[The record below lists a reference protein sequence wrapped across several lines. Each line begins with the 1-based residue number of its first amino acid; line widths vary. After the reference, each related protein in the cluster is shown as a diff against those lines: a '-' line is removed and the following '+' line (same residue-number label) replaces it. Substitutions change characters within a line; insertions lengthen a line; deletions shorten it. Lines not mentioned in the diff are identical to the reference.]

1 MEKENILSEL
11 RKNIQED
18 KFIKIVF
25 SDRQNGEFNK
35 IIIKSLSLKNGKNIQ
50 IESFKDNKAF
60 HKNIE
65 LDHFQEIEDILKGYM
80 ENFKQILL
88 QIENLD
94 ISFIKKKESFTK
106 KINKNNLIKNYIE
119 HNKKKQ
125 YILNEGDKIDF
136 LIELGLMSTEGKI
149 LKSSY
154 NKFRQINKY
163 LEFIDDVIEEL
174 KSKKLIDN
182 HINVLDFGCG
192 KSYLTFALYYYLKH
206 YRKDLSFSIVGL
218 DLKKDV
224 IEFCNKLAQ
233 KLNYENLEFLNGNI
247 KDYDRAKEVDLVFSL
262 HACNNATDYSLEK
275 ALSLNAKAILAVP
288 CCHHEFFEK
297 IQKNK
302 NSEFYNTLKIMVDN
316 GVVLDKFAT
325 LATDSFRSSEFYNTL
340 KIMVDNGVVLDKFAT
355 LATDS
360 FRSLA
365 LELCGYKTK
374 MIEFIDMEHT
384 PKNILIKAIKSKPSN
399 LKEKLKEYNKL
410 KEFLGIQP
418 LLEELTKK
426 YFLIDTNTEIPYN

>member
-1 MEKENILSEL
+1 MEKENILFESI
-11 RKNIQED
+11 KNIQED
-18 KFIKIVF
+18 KLIKIVF
-25 SDRQNGEFNK
+25 SDRKSGDFNK
-35 IIIKSLSLKNGKNIQ
+35 VIIKPIILKSVKNIQ

-60 HKNIE
+60 HKNIDLNNLKE
-65 LDHFQEIEDILKGYM
+65 LEDNLKEYID
-80 ENFKQILL
+80 NFKQILL
-88 QIENLD
+88 QIEGSD
-94 ISFIKKKESFTK
+94 ISFIRKKENFSRK
-106 KINKNNLIKNYIE
+106 EKESNLIKTSNE

-136 LIELGLMSTEGKI
+136 LIELGLMSIEGKI

-154 NKFRQINKY
+154 NKFKQINKY

-174 KSKKLIDN
+174 KAKKLITN

-192 KSYLTFALYYYLKH
+192 KSYLTFALYYYLKN
-206 YRKDLSFSIVGL
+206 YREDLTFSIVGL

-224 IEFCNKLAQ
+224 IEFCNKLAK

-247 KDYDRAKEVDLVFSL
+247 KDYDKSKEVDLVFSL

-275 ALSLNAKAILAVP
+275 ALSLDAKAILAVP

-302 NSEFYNTLKIMVDN
+302 NSEFYNTLKIM
-316 GVVLDKFAT
+316 A
-325 LATDSFRSSEFYNTL
+325 
-340 KIMVDNGVVLDKFAT
+340 DNGVVLDKFAT

-360 FRSLA
+360 FRSLS

-384 PKNILIKAIKSKPSN
+384 PKNILIKAIKSKSSN
-399 LKEKLKEYNKL
+399 LKEKLVEYNKL
-410 KEFLGIQP
+410 KEFLGIKP
-418 LLEELTKK
+418 LLEDLIKK

>member
-1 MEKENILSEL
+1 MEKENVLFEL
-11 RKNIQED
+11 KKNIQED
-18 KFIKIVF
+18 KLIKIVF
-25 SDRQNGEFNK
+25 SDRKSGDFNK
-35 IIIKSLSLKNGKNIQ
+35 VIIKPIILKSAKNIQ

-60 HKNIE
+60 HKNIDLNNLQE
-65 LDHFQEIEDILKGYM
+65 LEDNLKEYID
-80 ENFKQILL
+80 NFKQILL
-88 QIENLD
+88 QIEGSD
-94 ISFIKKKESFTK
+94 ISFIRKKENFSRK
-106 KINKNNLIKNYIE
+106 EKDSNLIKTSNE

-136 LIELGLMSTEGKI
+136 LIELGLMSVEGKI
-149 LKSSY
+149 LKSSF
-154 NKFRQINKY
+154 NKFKQINKY

-174 KSKKLIDN
+174 KAKKLITN

-192 KSYLTFALYYYLKH
+192 KSYLTFALYYYLKN
-206 YRKDLSFSIVGL
+206 YRKDLTFSIVGL

-224 IEFCNKLAQ
+224 IEFCNKLAK

-247 KDYDRAKEVDLVFSL
+247 KDYNKSKEVDLVFSL

-275 ALSLNAKAILAVP
+275 ALSLDAKAILAVP

-302 NSEFYNTLKIMVDN
+302 NSEFYNTLKIM
-316 GVVLDKFAT
+316 A
-325 LATDSFRSSEFYNTL
+325 
-340 KIMVDNGVVLDKFAT
+340 DNGVVLDKFAT

-360 FRSLA
+360 FRSLS

-384 PKNILIKAIKSKPSN
+384 PKNILIKSKSSN
-399 LKEKLKEYNKL
+399 LKEKLVEYNKL
-410 KEFLGIQP
+410 KEFLGIKP
-418 LLEELTKK
+418 LLEDLIKK
-426 YFLIDTNTEIPYN
+426 YFSIDTNTEIPYN

>member
-1 MEKENILSEL
+1 MEKENILFESI
-11 RKNIQED
+11 KNIQED
-18 KFIKIVF
+18 KLIKIVF
-25 SDRQNGEFNK
+25 SDRKSGDFNK
-35 IIIKSLSLKNGKNIQ
+35 VIIKPIILKSVKNIQ

-60 HKNIE
+60 HKNIDLNNLKE
-65 LDHFQEIEDILKGYM
+65 LEDNLKEYID
-80 ENFKQILL
+80 NFKQILL
-88 QIENLD
+88 QIEGSD
-94 ISFIKKKESFTK
+94 ISFIRKKENFSRK
-106 KINKNNLIKNYIE
+106 EKESNLIKTSNE

-136 LIELGLMSTEGKI
+136 LIELGLMSIEGKI

-154 NKFRQINKY
+154 NKFKQINKY

-174 KSKKLIDN
+174 KAKKLITN

-192 KSYLTFALYYYLKH
+192 KSYLTFALYYYLKN
-206 YRKDLSFSIVGL
+206 YRKDLTFSIVGL

-224 IEFCNKLAQ
+224 IEFCNKLAK

-247 KDYDRAKEVDLVFSL
+247 KDYDKSKEVDLVFSL

-275 ALSLNAKAILAVP
+275 ALSLDAKAILAVP

-302 NSEFYNTLKIMVDN
+302 NSEFYNTLKIM
-316 GVVLDKFAT
+316 A
-325 LATDSFRSSEFYNTL
+325 
-340 KIMVDNGVVLDKFAT
+340 DNGVVLDKFAT

-360 FRSLA
+360 FRSLS

-384 PKNILIKAIKSKPSN
+384 PKNILIKAIKSKSSN
-399 LKEKLKEYNKL
+399 LKEKLTEYNKL
-410 KEFLGIQP
+410 KEFLGIKP
-418 LLEELTKK
+418 LLEDLIKK

>member
-1 MEKENILSEL
+1 MEKENILFESI
-11 RKNIQED
+11 KNIQED
-18 KFIKIVF
+18 KLIKIVF
-25 SDRQNGEFNK
+25 SDRKSGDFNK
-35 IIIKSLSLKNGKNIQ
+35 VIIKPIILKSVKNIQ

-60 HKNIE
+60 HKNIDLNNLKE
-65 LDHFQEIEDILKGYM
+65 LEDNLKEYID
-80 ENFKQILL
+80 NFKQILL
-88 QIENLD
+88 QIEGSD
-94 ISFIKKKESFTK
+94 ISFIRKKENFSRK
-106 KINKNNLIKNYIE
+106 EKESNLIKTSNE

-136 LIELGLMSTEGKI
+136 LIELGLMSIEGKI

-154 NKFRQINKY
+154 NKFKQINKY

-174 KSKKLIDN
+174 KVKKLITD

-192 KSYLTFALYYYLKH
+192 KSYLTFALYYYLKN
-206 YRKDLSFSIVGL
+206 YREDLTFSIVGL

-224 IEFCNKLAQ
+224 IEFCNKLAK
-233 KLNYENLEFLNGNI
+233 KLNYENLEFLHGNI
-247 KDYDRAKEVDLVFSL
+247 KDYDKSKEVDLVFSL

-275 ALSLNAKAILAVP
+275 ALSLDAKAILAVP

-302 NSEFYNTLKIMVDN
+302 NSEFYNTLKIM
-316 GVVLDKFAT
+316 A
-325 LATDSFRSSEFYNTL
+325 
-340 KIMVDNGVVLDKFAT
+340 DNGVVLDKFAT

-360 FRSLA
+360 FRSLS

-384 PKNILIKAIKSKPSN
+384 PKNILIRAIKSKSSN
-399 LKEKLKEYNKL
+399 LKEKLVEYNKL
-410 KEFLGIQP
+410 KEFLGIKP
-418 LLEELTKK
+418 LLEDLIKK

>member
-1 MEKENILSEL
+1 MEKENVLFEL
-11 RKNIQED
+11 KKNIQED
-18 KFIKIVF
+18 KLIKIVF
-25 SDRQNGEFNK
+25 SDRKSGDFNK
-35 IIIKSLSLKNGKNIQ
+35 VIIKPIILKSAKNIQ

-60 HKNIE
+60 HKNIDLNNLQE
-65 LDHFQEIEDILKGYM
+65 LEDNLKEYID
-80 ENFKQILL
+80 NFKQILL
-88 QIENLD
+88 QIEGSD
-94 ISFIKKKESFTK
+94 ISFIRKKENFSRK
-106 KINKNNLIKNYIE
+106 EKDSNLIKTSNE

-136 LIELGLMSTEGKI
+136 LIELGLMSVEGKI
-149 LKSSY
+149 LKSSF
-154 NKFRQINKY
+154 NKFKQINKY

-174 KSKKLIDN
+174 KAKKLITN

-192 KSYLTFALYYYLKH
+192 KSYLTFALYYYLKN
-206 YRKDLSFSIVGL
+206 YRKDLTFSIVGL

-224 IEFCNKLAQ
+224 IEFCNKLAK

-247 KDYDRAKEVDLVFSL
+247 KDYNKSKEVDLVFSL

-275 ALSLNAKAILAVP
+275 ALSLDAKAILAVP

-302 NSEFYNTLKIMVDN
+302 NSEFYDTLKIM
-316 GVVLDKFAT
+316 A
-325 LATDSFRSSEFYNTL
+325 
-340 KIMVDNGVVLDKFAT
+340 DNGVVLDKFAT

-360 FRSLA
+360 FRSLS

-384 PKNILIKAIKSKPSN
+384 PKNILIRAIKSKSSN
-399 LKEKLKEYNKL
+399 LKEKLVEYNKL
-410 KEFLGIQP
+410 KEFLGIKP
-418 LLEELTKK
+418 LLEDLIKK
-426 YFLIDTNTEIPYN
+426 YFSIDTNTEIPYN

>member
-1 MEKENILSEL
+1 MEKENMLSEL
-11 RKNIQED
+11 KKYIQEE

-25 SDRQNGEFNK
+25 SDKKDGNFSK
-35 IIIKSLSLKNGKNIQ
+35 IIIKPLSLKTGKNIQ

-65 LDHFQEIEDILKGYM
+65 LNNLQEIENTLKKYI

-94 ISFIKKKESFTK
+94 ISFMKKKERFIK
-106 KINKNNLIKNYIE
+106 KENKNNLIKNSNE

-136 LIELGLMSTEGKI
+136 LIELGLMSAEGKI

-154 NKFRQINKY
+154 NKFKQINKY

-182 HINVLDFGCG
+182 HINILDFGCG

-247 KDYDRAKEVDLVFSL
+247 KDYDKSKEVDLVFSL

-275 ALSLNAKAILAVP
+275 ALSLSAKAILAVP

-297 IQKNK
+297 IQKSK
-302 NSEFYNTLKIMVDN
+302 NSDFYNTLKIM
-316 GVVLDKFAT
+316 L
-325 LATDSFRSSEFYNTL
+325 
-340 KIMVDNGVVLDKFAT
+340 DNGVVLDKFAT

-360 FRSLA
+360 FRSLT

-374 MIEFIDMEHT
+374 MIEFIDTEHT
-384 PKNILIKAIKSKPSN
+384 PKNILIKAIKSKSSN
-399 LKEKLKEYNKL
+399 LKEKLIEYSKL

-418 LLEELTKK
+418 LLEELTRK

>member
-1 MEKENILSEL
+1 MEKENILFESI
-11 RKNIQED
+11 KNIQED
-18 KFIKIVF
+18 KLIKIVF
-25 SDRQNGEFNK
+25 SDRKSGDFNK
-35 IIIKSLSLKNGKNIQ
+35 VIIKPIILKSVKNIQ

-60 HKNIE
+60 HKNIDLNNLKE
-65 LDHFQEIEDILKGYM
+65 LEDNLKEYID
-80 ENFKQILL
+80 NFKQILL
-88 QIENLD
+88 QIEGSD
-94 ISFIKKKESFTK
+94 ISFIRKKENFSRK
-106 KINKNNLIKNYIE
+106 EKESNLIKTSNE

-136 LIELGLMSTEGKI
+136 LIELGLMSIEGKI

-154 NKFRQINKY
+154 NKFKQINKY

-174 KSKKLIDN
+174 KAKKLITD

-192 KSYLTFALYYYLKH
+192 KSYLTFALYYYLKN
-206 YRKDLSFSIVGL
+206 YRKDLTFSIIGL

-224 IEFCNKLAQ
+224 IEFCNKLAK

-247 KDYDRAKEVDLVFSL
+247 KDYDKSKEVDLVFSL

-275 ALSLNAKAILAVP
+275 ALSLDAKAILAVP

-297 IQKNK
+297 VQKNK
-302 NSEFYNTLKIMVDN
+302 NSEFYNTLKIM
-316 GVVLDKFAT
+316 A
-325 LATDSFRSSEFYNTL
+325 
-340 KIMVDNGVVLDKFAT
+340 DNGVVLDKFAT

-360 FRSLA
+360 FRSLS

-384 PKNILIKAIKSKPSN
+384 PKNILIKAIKSKSSN
-399 LKEKLKEYNKL
+399 LKEKLVEYNKL
-410 KEFLGIQP
+410 KEFLGIKP
-418 LLEELTKK
+418 LLEDLIKK
-426 YFLIDTNTEIPYN
+426 YFSIDTNTEIPYN

>member
-1 MEKENILSEL
+1 MEKENILFEL
-11 RKNIQED
+11 KKNIQED
-18 KFIKIVF
+18 KLIKIVF
-25 SDRQNGEFNK
+25 SDRQSGDFNK
-35 IIIKSLSLKNGKNIQ
+35 VIIKPIILKSTKNIQ

-60 HKNIE
+60 HKNIDLNNLQE
-65 LDHFQEIEDILKGYM
+65 LENILKEYID
-80 ENFKQILL
+80 NFKQILL
-88 QIENLD
+88 QIEGSD
-94 ISFIKKKESFTK
+94 ISFIRKKESFSRK
-106 KINKNNLIKNYIE
+106 EKESNLIKTSNE

-136 LIELGLMSTEGKI
+136 LIELGLMSVEGKI

-154 NKFRQINKY
+154 NKFKQINKY

-174 KSKKLIDN
+174 KAKKLITN

-192 KSYLTFALYYYLKH
+192 KSYLTFALYYYLKN
-206 YRKDLSFSIVGL
+206 YRKDLTFSIVGL

-224 IEFCNKLAQ
+224 IEFCNKLAK

-247 KDYDRAKEVDLVFSL
+247 KDYDKSKEVDLVFSL

-275 ALSLNAKAILAVP
+275 ALSLDAKAILAVP

-302 NSEFYNTLKIMVDN
+302 NSEFYNTLKIMADN
-316 GVVLDKFAT
+316 GV
-325 LATDSFRSSEFYNTL
+325 
-340 KIMVDNGVVLDKFAT
+340 ILDKFAT

-360 FRSLA
+360 FRSLS

-384 PKNILIKAIKSKPSN
+384 PKNILIKAIKSKSSN
-399 LKEKLKEYNKL
+399 LKEKLVEYNKL
-410 KEFLGIQP
+410 KEFLGIKP
-418 LLEELTKK
+418 LLEDLIKK
-426 YFLIDTNTEIPYN
+426 YFSIDTNTEIPYN

>member
-1 MEKENILSEL
+1 MEKENVLFEL
-11 RKNIQED
+11 KKNIQED
-18 KFIKIVF
+18 KLIKIVF
-25 SDRQNGEFNK
+25 SDRQSGDFNK
-35 IIIKSLSLKNGKNIQ
+35 VIIKPIILKSTKNIQ

-60 HKNIE
+60 HKNIDLNNLQE
-65 LDHFQEIEDILKGYM
+65 LEDNLKEYIDK
-80 ENFKQILL
+80 FKQILL
-88 QIENLD
+88 QIEGLD
-94 ISFIKKKESFTK
+94 ISFIRKKENFSRK
-106 KINKNNLIKNYIE
+106 EKESNLIKTSNE

-136 LIELGLMSTEGKI
+136 LIELGLMSVEGKI
-149 LKSSY
+149 LKSSF
-154 NKFRQINKY
+154 NKFKQINKY

-174 KSKKLIDN
+174 KAKKLITD

-192 KSYLTFALYYYLKH
+192 KSYLTFALYYYLKN
-206 YRKDLSFSIVGL
+206 YRKDLTFSIVGL

-224 IEFCNKLAQ
+224 IAFCNKLAK

-247 KDYDRAKEVDLVFSL
+247 KDYNKSKEVDLVFSL

-275 ALSLNAKAILAVP
+275 ALSLDAKAILAVP

-302 NSEFYNTLKIMVDN
+302 NSEFYNTLKIMADN

-325 LATDSFRSSEFYNTL
+325 LT
-340 KIMVDNGVVLDKFAT
+340 
-355 LATDS
+355 TDS
-360 FRSLA
+360 FRSLS

-384 PKNILIKAIKSKPSN
+384 PKNILIKAIKSKSSN
-399 LKEKLKEYNKL
+399 LKEKLVEYNKL
-410 KEFLGIQP
+410 KEFLGIKP
-418 LLEELTKK
+418 LLEDLIKK

>member
-1 MEKENILSEL
+1 MEKENVLFEL
-11 RKNIQED
+11 KKNIQED
-18 KFIKIVF
+18 KLIKIVF
-25 SDRQNGEFNK
+25 SDKQNGDFSK
-35 IIIKSLSLKNGKNIQ
+35 IIIKPLSLKTSKNIQ

-65 LDHFQEIEDILKGYM
+65 LNNFQEIENILKEYI

-88 QIENLD
+88 QIESLD
-94 ISFIKKKESFTK
+94 ISFTKKKENFIK
-106 KINKNNLIKNYIE
+106 KENKNNLIKNSNE
-119 HNKKKQ
+119 HNKKKK

-136 LIELGLMSTEGKI
+136 LIELGLMSVEGKI

-154 NKFRQINKY
+154 NKFKQINKY
-163 LEFIDDVIEEL
+163 LEFINDVIVEL
-174 KSKKLIDN
+174 KTKKLIDN
-182 HINVLDFGCG
+182 HINILDFGCG

-233 KLNYENLEFLNGNI
+233 KLDYKNLEFLNGNI
-247 KDYDRAKEVDLVFSL
+247 KDYDRTKKVDLVFSL
-262 HACNNATDYSLEK
+262 HACNNATVYSLEK
-275 ALSLNAKAILAVP
+275 ALSLNAKSILAVP

-297 IQKNK
+297 IQKSK
-302 NSEFYNTLKIMVDN
+302 NSDFHNTLKIM
-316 GVVLDKFAT
+316 L
-325 LATDSFRSSEFYNTL
+325 
-340 KIMVDNGVVLDKFAT
+340 DNGVVLDKFAT

-360 FRSLA
+360 FRSLT

-374 MIEFIDMEHT
+374 MIEFIDTEHT
-384 PKNILIKAIKSKPSN
+384 PKNILIRAIKSKSSN
-399 LKEKLKEYNKL
+399 LKEKLKEYNRL

-418 LLEELTKK
+418 LLEDLTKK

>member
-1 MEKENILSEL
+1 MEKENILFESI
-11 RKNIQED
+11 KNIQED
-18 KFIKIVF
+18 KLIKIVF
-25 SDRQNGEFNK
+25 SDRKSGDFNK
-35 IIIKSLSLKNGKNIQ
+35 VIIKPIILKSVKNIQ

-60 HKNIE
+60 HKNIDLNNLKE
-65 LDHFQEIEDILKGYM
+65 LEDNLKEYID
-80 ENFKQILL
+80 NFKQILL
-88 QIENLD
+88 QIEGSD
-94 ISFIKKKESFTK
+94 ISFIRKKENFSRK
-106 KINKNNLIKNYIE
+106 EKESNLIKTSNE

-136 LIELGLMSTEGKI
+136 LIELGLMSIEGKI

-154 NKFRQINKY
+154 NKFKQINKY

-174 KSKKLIDN
+174 KAKKLITN

-192 KSYLTFALYYYLKH
+192 KSYLTFALYYYLKN
-206 YRKDLSFSIVGL
+206 YRKDLTFSIVGL

-224 IEFCNKLAQ
+224 IAFCNKLAK

-247 KDYDRAKEVDLVFSL
+247 KDYHKSKQADLVFSL

-275 ALSLNAKAILAVP
+275 ALSLDAKAILAVP

-302 NSEFYNTLKIMVDN
+302 NSEFYNTLKIMADN
-316 GVVLDKFAT
+316 GV
-325 LATDSFRSSEFYNTL
+325 
-340 KIMVDNGVVLDKFAT
+340 ILDKFAT

-360 FRSLA
+360 FRSLS

-384 PKNILIKAIKSKPSN
+384 PKNILIRAIKSKSSN
-399 LKEKLKEYNKL
+399 LKEKLVEYNKL
-410 KEFLGIQP
+410 KEFLGIKP
-418 LLEELTKK
+418 LLEDLIKK

>member
-1 MEKENILSEL
+1 MEKENILFEL
-11 RKNIQED
+11 IKNIQED
-18 KFIKIVF
+18 KLIKIVF
-25 SDRQNGEFNK
+25 SDRQSGDFNK
-35 IIIKSLSLKNGKNIQ
+35 VIIKPIILKSTRNIQ

-60 HKNIE
+60 HKNIDLNNLQE
-65 LDHFQEIEDILKGYM
+65 LEDGLKEYID
-80 ENFKQILL
+80 NFKQILL
-88 QIENLD
+88 QIEGSD
-94 ISFIKKKESFTK
+94 ISFIRKKENFSRK
-106 KINKNNLIKNYIE
+106 EKESNLIKTSNE

-136 LIELGLMSTEGKI
+136 LIELGLMSIEGKI

-154 NKFRQINKY
+154 NKFKQINKY

-174 KSKKLIDN
+174 KAKKLITD

-192 KSYLTFALYYYLKH
+192 KSYLTFALYYYLKN
-206 YRKDLSFSIVGL
+206 YRKDLTFSIVGL

-224 IEFCNKLAQ
+224 IAFCNKLAK

-247 KDYDRAKEVDLVFSL
+247 KDYDKSKEVDLVFSL

-275 ALSLNAKAILAVP
+275 ALSLDAKAILAVP

-302 NSEFYNTLKIMVDN
+302 NSEFYNTLKIM
-316 GVVLDKFAT
+316 A
-325 LATDSFRSSEFYNTL
+325 
-340 KIMVDNGVVLDKFAT
+340 DNGVVLDKFAT

-360 FRSLA
+360 FRSLS

-384 PKNILIKAIKSKPSN
+384 PKNILIKAIKSKSSN
-399 LKEKLKEYNKL
+399 LKEKLVEYNKL
-410 KEFLGIQP
+410 KEFLGIKP
-418 LLEELTKK
+418 LLEDLIKK

>member
-1 MEKENILSEL
+1 MEKENILFEL
-11 RKNIQED
+11 KKNIQED
-18 KFIKIVF
+18 KLIKIVF
-25 SDRQNGEFNK
+25 SDRKSEDFNK
-35 IIIKSLSLKNGKNIQ
+35 IIIKPIILKSTKNIQ

-60 HKNIE
+60 HKNIDLNNLQE
-65 LDHFQEIEDILKGYM
+65 LENILKEYI

-88 QIENLD
+88 QIEGSD
-94 ISFIKKKESFTK
+94 ISFIRKKESFSRK
-106 KINKNNLIKNYIE
+106 EKESNLIKSSNE

-136 LIELGLMSTEGKI
+136 LIELGLMSIEGKI

-154 NKFRQINKY
+154 NKFKQINKY

-174 KSKKLIDN
+174 KAKKLITN

-192 KSYLTFALYYYLKH
+192 KSYLTFALYYYLKN
-206 YRKDLSFSIVGL
+206 YRKDLTFSIVGL

-224 IEFCNKLAQ
+224 IEFCNKLAK

-247 KDYDRAKEVDLVFSL
+247 KDYDKSKEVDLVFSL

-275 ALSLNAKAILAVP
+275 ALSLDAKAILAVP

-302 NSEFYNTLKIMVDN
+302 NSEFYNTLKIMADN

-325 LATDSFRSSEFYNTL
+325 LATDSS
-340 KIMVDNGVVLDKFAT
+340 
-355 LATDS
+355 
-360 FRSLA
+360 RSLS

-384 PKNILIKAIKSKPSN
+384 PKNILIKAIKSKSSN
-399 LKEKLKEYNKL
+399 LKEKLTEYNKL
-410 KEFLGIQP
+410 KEFLGIKP
-418 LLEELTKK
+418 LLEDLIKK
-426 YFLIDTNTEIPYN
+426 YFSIDTNTEIPYN

>member
-1 MEKENILSEL
+1 MEKENILFEL
-11 RKNIQED
+11 KKNIQED
-18 KFIKIVF
+18 KLIKIVF
-25 SDRQNGEFNK
+25 SDRQSGDFNK
-35 IIIKSLSLKNGKNIQ
+35 VIIKPIILKSTKNIQ

-60 HKNIE
+60 HKNIDLNNLQE
-65 LDHFQEIEDILKGYM
+65 LEDNLKEYID
-80 ENFKQILL
+80 NFKQILL
-88 QIENLD
+88 QIEGLD
-94 ISFIKKKESFTK
+94 ISFIRKKENFSRK
-106 KINKNNLIKNYIE
+106 EKESNLIKTSNE

-136 LIELGLMSTEGKI
+136 LIELGLMSVEGKI
-149 LKSSY
+149 LKSSF
-154 NKFRQINKY
+154 NKFKQINKY

-174 KSKKLIDN
+174 KAKKLITN

-192 KSYLTFALYYYLKH
+192 KSYLTFALYYYLKN
-206 YRKDLSFSIVGL
+206 YRKDLTFSIVGL

-224 IEFCNKLAQ
+224 IEFCNKLAK

-247 KDYDRAKEVDLVFSL
+247 KDYDKSKEVDLVFSL

-275 ALSLNAKAILAVP
+275 ALSLDAKAILAVP

-302 NSEFYNTLKIMVDN
+302 NSEFYNTLKIM
-316 GVVLDKFAT
+316 A
-325 LATDSFRSSEFYNTL
+325 
-340 KIMVDNGVVLDKFAT
+340 DNGVVLDKFAT

-360 FRSLA
+360 FRSLS

-384 PKNILIKAIKSKPSN
+384 PKNILIKAIKSKSSN
-399 LKEKLKEYNKL
+399 LKEKLVEYNKL
-410 KEFLGIQP
+410 KEFLGIKP
-418 LLEELTKK
+418 LLEDRRFNQKI
-426 YFLIDTNTEIPYN
+426 FFN

>member
-1 MEKENILSEL
+1 MEKDNIFSEL
-11 RKNIQED
+11 KKYIQEE

-25 SDRQNGEFNK
+25 SDKKNGNFSK
-35 IIIKSLSLKNGKNIQ
+35 IIIKPLSLKTGKNIQ

-65 LDHFQEIEDILKGYM
+65 LNNLQEIENTLKEYI

-94 ISFIKKKESFTK
+94 ISFMKKKERFIK
-106 KINKNNLIKNYIE
+106 KENKNNLIKNSNE

-136 LIELGLMSTEGKI
+136 LIELGLMSAEGKI

-154 NKFRQINKY
+154 SKFKQINKY

-182 HINVLDFGCG
+182 HINILDFGCG

-247 KDYDRAKEVDLVFSL
+247 KDYDRTLEVDLVFSL

-275 ALSLNAKAILAVP
+275 ALSLNSKAILAVP

-302 NSEFYNTLKIMVDN
+302 NSKFYDNLKIMADN
-316 GVVLDKFAT
+316 GIALDKFA
-325 LATDSFRSSEFYNTL
+325 S
-340 KIMVDNGVVLDKFAT
+340 

-384 PKNILIKAIKSKPSN
+384 PKNILIKAIKSKSSN
-399 LKEKLKEYNKL
+399 LKEKLIEYSKL

-418 LLEELTKK
+418 LLEELTRK
-426 YFLIDTNTEIPYN
+426 YFLIDTNIEIPYN

>member
-1 MEKENILSEL
+1 MEKENILFEL
-11 RKNIQED
+11 IKNIQDD
-18 KFIKIVF
+18 KLIKIVF
-25 SDRQNGEFNK
+25 SDRKSGDFNK
-35 IIIKSLSLKNGKNIQ
+35 VIIKPIILKSAKNIQ

-60 HKNIE
+60 HKNIDLNNLQE
-65 LDHFQEIEDILKGYM
+65 LEDNLKEYID
-80 ENFKQILL
+80 NFKQILL
-88 QIENLD
+88 QIEGLD
-94 ISFIKKKESFTK
+94 ISFIRKKENFSRK
-106 KINKNNLIKNYIE
+106 EKESNLIKTSNE

-136 LIELGLMSTEGKI
+136 LIELGLISIEGKI

-154 NKFRQINKY
+154 NKFKQINKY

-174 KSKKLIDN
+174 KAKKLITN

-192 KSYLTFALYYYLKH
+192 KSYLTFALYYYLKN
-206 YRKDLSFSIVGL
+206 YRKDLTFSIIGL

-224 IEFCNKLAQ
+224 IEFCNKLAK

-247 KDYDRAKEVDLVFSL
+247 KDYDKSKEVDLVFSL

-275 ALSLNAKAILAVP
+275 ALSLDAKAILAVP

-302 NSEFYNTLKIMVDN
+302 NSEFYDTLKIM
-316 GVVLDKFAT
+316 A
-325 LATDSFRSSEFYNTL
+325 
-340 KIMVDNGVVLDKFAT
+340 DNGVVLDKFAT

-360 FRSLA
+360 FRSLS

-384 PKNILIKAIKSKPSN
+384 PKNILIKAIKSKSSN
-399 LKEKLKEYNKL
+399 LKEKLVEYNKL
-410 KEFLGIQP
+410 KEFLGIKP
-418 LLEELTKK
+418 LLEDLIKK

>member
-1 MEKENILSEL
+1 MEKENILFEL
-11 RKNIQED
+11 IKNIQDD
-18 KFIKIVF
+18 KLIKIVF
-25 SDRQNGEFNK
+25 SDRQSGDFNK
-35 IIIKSLSLKNGKNIQ
+35 VIIKPIILKSTKNIQ

-60 HKNIE
+60 HKNIDLNNLQE
-65 LDHFQEIEDILKGYM
+65 LENNLKEYID
-80 ENFKQILL
+80 NFKQILL
-88 QIENLD
+88 QIEGSD
-94 ISFIKKKESFTK
+94 ISFIRKKENFSRK
-106 KINKNNLIKNYIE
+106 EKESNLIKTSNE

-136 LIELGLMSTEGKI
+136 LIELGLMSVEGKI
-149 LKSSY
+149 LKSSF
-154 NKFRQINKY
+154 NKFKQINKY

-174 KSKKLIDN
+174 KAKKLITN

-192 KSYLTFALYYYLKH
+192 KSYLTFALYYYLKN
-206 YRKDLSFSIVGL
+206 YRKDLTFSIVGL

-224 IEFCNKLAQ
+224 IEFCNKLAK

-247 KDYDRAKEVDLVFSL
+247 KDYDKSKEVDLVFSL

-275 ALSLNAKAILAVP
+275 ALSLDAKAILAVP

-302 NSEFYNTLKIMVDN
+302 NSEFYNTLKIM
-316 GVVLDKFAT
+316 A
-325 LATDSFRSSEFYNTL
+325 
-340 KIMVDNGVVLDKFAT
+340 DNGVVLDKFAT

-360 FRSLA
+360 FRSLS

-384 PKNILIKAIKSKPSN
+384 PKNILIKAIKSKSSN
-399 LKEKLKEYNKL
+399 LKEKLTEYNKL
-410 KEFLGIQP
+410 KEFLGIKP
-418 LLEELTKK
+418 LLEDLIKK
-426 YFLIDTNTEIPYN
+426 YFSIDTNTEIPYN

>member
-1 MEKENILSEL
+1 MEKENILFEL
-11 RKNIQED
+11 IKNIQDD
-18 KFIKIVF
+18 KLIKIVF
-25 SDRQNGEFNK
+25 SDRKSGDFNK
-35 IIIKSLSLKNGKNIQ
+35 VIIKPIILKSAKNIQ

-60 HKNIE
+60 HKNIDLNNLQE
-65 LDHFQEIEDILKGYM
+65 LEDNLKEYID
-80 ENFKQILL
+80 NFKQILL
-88 QIENLD
+88 QIEGSD
-94 ISFIKKKESFTK
+94 ISFIRKKENFSRK
-106 KINKNNLIKNYIE
+106 EKESNLIKTSNE

-136 LIELGLMSTEGKI
+136 LIELGLMSIEGKI

-154 NKFRQINKY
+154 NKFKQINKY

-174 KSKKLIDN
+174 KAKKLITN

-192 KSYLTFALYYYLKH
+192 KSYLTFALYYYLKN
-206 YRKDLSFSIVGL
+206 YRKDLTFSIVGL

-224 IEFCNKLAQ
+224 IEFCNKLAK

-247 KDYDRAKEVDLVFSL
+247 KDYDKSKEVDLVFSL

-275 ALSLNAKAILAVP
+275 ALSLDAKAILAVP

-302 NSEFYNTLKIMVDN
+302 NSEFYNTLKIM
-316 GVVLDKFAT
+316 A
-325 LATDSFRSSEFYNTL
+325 
-340 KIMVDNGVVLDKFAT
+340 DNGVVLDKFAT

-360 FRSLA
+360 FRSLS

-384 PKNILIKAIKSKPSN
+384 PKNILIKAIKSKSSN
-399 LKEKLKEYNKL
+399 LKEKLTEYNKL
-410 KEFLGIQP
+410 KEFLGIKP
-418 LLEELTKK
+418 LLEDLIKK
-426 YFLIDTNTEIPYN
+426 YFSIDTNTEIPYN

>member
-65 LDHFQEIEDILKGYM
+65 LDNFQEIEDILKGYM

-106 KINKNNLIKNYIE
+106 KENKNNLIKNYIE

-174 KSKKLIDN
+174 KSKKLINN

-192 KSYLTFALYYYLKH
+192 KSYLTFALYYYLKN

-233 KLNYENLEFLNGNI
+233 KLDYKGLEFLNGNI

-275 ALSLNAKAILAVP
+275 ALSLNSKAILTVP

-302 NSEFYNTLKIMVDN
+302 NSKFYDNLKIMADN
-316 GVVLDKFAT
+316 GIVLDKFA
-325 LATDSFRSSEFYNTL
+325 S
-340 KIMVDNGVVLDKFAT
+340 

-360 FRSLA
+360 FRSLT

-384 PKNILIKAIKSKPSN
+384 PKNILIKAIKSKSST
-399 LKEKLKEYNKL
+399 LKEKLIEYNKL

-418 LLEELTKK
+418 LLEELTRK
-426 YFLIDTNTEIPYN
+426 YFLIDTNIEIPYN

>member
-1 MEKENILSEL
+1 MEKENILFEL
-11 RKNIQED
+11 KKNIQED
-18 KFIKIVF
+18 KLIKIVF
-25 SDRQNGEFNK
+25 SDRKSGDFNK
-35 IIIKSLSLKNGKNIQ
+35 VIIKPIILKSTKNIQ

-60 HKNIE
+60 HKNIDLNNLQE
-65 LDHFQEIEDILKGYM
+65 LENILKEYI

-88 QIENLD
+88 QIEGSD
-94 ISFIKKKESFTK
+94 ISFIRKKENFSRK
-106 KINKNNLIKNYIE
+106 EKDSNLIKTSNE

-136 LIELGLMSTEGKI
+136 LIELGLMSVEGKI
-149 LKSSY
+149 LKSSF
-154 NKFRQINKY
+154 NKFKQINKY

-174 KSKKLIDN
+174 KAKKLITN

-192 KSYLTFALYYYLKH
+192 KSYLTFALYYYLKN
-206 YRKDLSFSIVGL
+206 YRKDLTFSIVGL

-224 IEFCNKLAQ
+224 IEFCNKLAK

-247 KDYDRAKEVDLVFSL
+247 KDYDKSKEVDLVFSL

-275 ALSLNAKAILAVP
+275 ALSLDAKAILAVP

-302 NSEFYNTLKIMVDN
+302 NSEFYNTLKIM
-316 GVVLDKFAT
+316 A
-325 LATDSFRSSEFYNTL
+325 
-340 KIMVDNGVVLDKFAT
+340 DNGVVLDKFAT

-360 FRSLA
+360 FRSLS

-384 PKNILIKAIKSKPSN
+384 PKNILIRAIKSKSSN
-399 LKEKLKEYNKL
+399 LKEKLVEYNKL
-410 KEFLGIQP
+410 KEFLGIKP
-418 LLEELTKK
+418 LLENLIKK

>member
-1 MEKENILSEL
+1 MEKENMLSEL
-11 RKNIQED
+11 KKYIQEE

-25 SDRQNGEFNK
+25 SDKKDGNFSK
-35 IIIKSLSLKNGKNIQ
+35 IIIKPLSLKTGKNIQ

-65 LDHFQEIEDILKGYM
+65 LNNLQEIENTLKEYI

-94 ISFIKKKESFTK
+94 ISFMKKKERFIK
-106 KINKNNLIKNYIE
+106 KENKNNLIKNSNE

-136 LIELGLMSTEGKI
+136 LIELGLMSVEGKI
-149 LKSSY
+149 LKSSF
-154 NKFRQINKY
+154 NKFKQINKY

-174 KSKKLIDN
+174 KAKKLITN

-192 KSYLTFALYYYLKH
+192 KSYLTFALYYYLKN
-206 YRKDLSFSIVGL
+206 YRKDLTFSIVGL

-224 IEFCNKLAQ
+224 IEFCNKLAK

-247 KDYDRAKEVDLVFSL
+247 KDYDKSKEVDLVFSL
-262 HACNNATDYSLEK
+262 HACNNDATDYSLEK
-275 ALSLNAKAILAVP
+275 ALSLDAKAILAVP

-302 NSEFYNTLKIMVDN
+302 NSEFYNTLKIM
-316 GVVLDKFAT
+316 A
-325 LATDSFRSSEFYNTL
+325 
-340 KIMVDNGVVLDKFAT
+340 DNGVVLDKFAT

-360 FRSLA
+360 FRSLS

-384 PKNILIKAIKSKPSN
+384 PKNILIKAIKSKSSN
-399 LKEKLKEYNKL
+399 LKEKLVEYNKL
-410 KEFLGIQP
+410 KEFLGIKP
-418 LLEELTKK
+418 LLEDLIKK

>member
-1 MEKENILSEL
+1 MEKENILFEL
-11 RKNIQED
+11 IKNIQDD
-18 KFIKIVF
+18 KLIKIVF
-25 SDRQNGEFNK
+25 SDRKSGDFNK
-35 IIIKSLSLKNGKNIQ
+35 VIIKPIILKSAKNIQ

-60 HKNIE
+60 HKNIDLNNLQE
-65 LDHFQEIEDILKGYM
+65 LEDNLKEYID
-80 ENFKQILL
+80 NFKQILL
-88 QIENLD
+88 QIEGSD
-94 ISFIKKKESFTK
+94 ISFIRKKENFSRK
-106 KINKNNLIKNYIE
+106 EKESNLIKTSNE

-136 LIELGLMSTEGKI
+136 LIELGLMSVEGKI
-149 LKSSY
+149 LKSSF
-154 NKFRQINKY
+154 NKFKQINKY

-174 KSKKLIDN
+174 KAKKLITN

-192 KSYLTFALYYYLKH
+192 KSYLTFALYYYLKN
-206 YRKDLSFSIVGL
+206 YRKDLTFSIVGL

-224 IEFCNKLAQ
+224 IEFCNKLAK

-247 KDYDRAKEVDLVFSL
+247 KDYDKSKEVDLVFSL

-275 ALSLNAKAILAVP
+275 ALSLDAKAILAVP

-302 NSEFYNTLKIMVDN
+302 NSEFYNTLKIM
-316 GVVLDKFAT
+316 A
-325 LATDSFRSSEFYNTL
+325 
-340 KIMVDNGVVLDKFAT
+340 DNGVVLDKFAT

-360 FRSLA
+360 FRSLS

-384 PKNILIKAIKSKPSN
+384 PKNILIKAIKSKSSN
-399 LKEKLKEYNKL
+399 LKEKLVEYNKL
-410 KEFLGIQP
+410 KEFLGIKP
-418 LLEELTKK
+418 LLEDLIKK
-426 YFLIDTNTEIPYN
+426 YFSIDTNTEIPYN

>member
-1 MEKENILSEL
+1 MQKDNILFEL
-11 RKNIQED
+11 IEDIQKD

-25 SDRQNGEFNK
+25 SDRQNGNFSK
-35 IIIKSLSLKNGKNIQ
+35 IIIKPLSLKTGKNIQ

-65 LDHFQEIEDILKGYM
+65 LNNLQEIENTLKEYI

-94 ISFIKKKESFTK
+94 ISFMKKKERFIK
-106 KINKNNLIKNYIE
+106 KENKNNLIKNSNE

-136 LIELGLMSTEGKI
+136 LIELGLMSAEGKI

-154 NKFRQINKY
+154 NKFKQINKY

-182 HINVLDFGCG
+182 HINILDFGCG

-247 KDYDRAKEVDLVFSL
+247 KDYDKSKEVDLVFSL

-275 ALSLNAKAILAVP
+275 ALSLSAKAILAVP

-297 IQKNK
+297 IQKSK
-302 NSEFYNTLKIMVDN
+302 NSDFYNTLKIM
-316 GVVLDKFAT
+316 L
-325 LATDSFRSSEFYNTL
+325 
-340 KIMVDNGVVLDKFAT
+340 DNGVVLDKFAT

-360 FRSLA
+360 FRSLT

-384 PKNILIKAIKSKPSN
+384 PKNILIRAIKSKSSN
-399 LKEKLKEYNKL
+399 LREKLKEYNRL

-418 LLEELTKK
+418 LLEDLTKK

>member
-1 MEKENILSEL
+1 MEKENILFEL
-11 RKNIQED
+11 IKNIQDD
-18 KFIKIVF
+18 KLIKIVF
-25 SDRQNGEFNK
+25 SGRKSGDFNK
-35 IIIKSLSLKNGKNIQ
+35 VIIKPIILKSAKNIQ

-60 HKNIE
+60 HKNIDLNNLQE
-65 LDHFQEIEDILKGYM
+65 LEDNLKEYID
-80 ENFKQILL
+80 NFKQILL
-88 QIENLD
+88 QIEGSD
-94 ISFIKKKESFTK
+94 ISFIRKKENFYRKEKES
-106 KINKNNLIKNYIE
+106 NLIKTSNE

-136 LIELGLMSTEGKI
+136 LIELGLMSVEEKI
-149 LKSSY
+149 LKSSF
-154 NKFRQINKY
+154 NKFKQINKY

-174 KSKKLIDN
+174 KAKKLITN

-192 KSYLTFALYYYLKH
+192 KSYLTFALYYYLKN
-206 YRKDLSFSIVGL
+206 YREDLTFSIVGL

-224 IEFCNKLAQ
+224 IEFCNKLAK

-247 KDYDRAKEVDLVFSL
+247 KDYDKSKEVDLVFSL

-275 ALSLNAKAILAVP
+275 ALSLDAKAILAVP

-302 NSEFYNTLKIMVDN
+302 NSEFYNTLKIM
-316 GVVLDKFAT
+316 A
-325 LATDSFRSSEFYNTL
+325 
-340 KIMVDNGVVLDKFAT
+340 DNGVVLDKFAT

-360 FRSLA
+360 FRSLS

-384 PKNILIKAIKSKPSN
+384 PKNILIKAIKSKSSN
-399 LKEKLKEYNKL
+399 LKEKLTEYNKL
-410 KEFLGIQP
+410 KEFLGIKP
-418 LLEELTKK
+418 LLEDLIKK
-426 YFLIDTNTEIPYN
+426 YFSIDTNTEIPYN

>member
-1 MEKENILSEL
+1 MEKENVLFEL
-11 RKNIQED
+11 KKNIQED
-18 KFIKIVF
+18 KLIKIVF
-25 SDRQNGEFNK
+25 SDRKSGDFNK
-35 IIIKSLSLKNGKNIQ
+35 VIIKPIILKSTKNIQ

-60 HKNIE
+60 HKNIDLNNLQE
-65 LDHFQEIEDILKGYM
+65 LENILKEYI

-88 QIENLD
+88 QIEGAD
-94 ISFIKKKESFTK
+94 ISFIRKKESFSRK
-106 KINKNNLIKNYIE
+106 EKESSLVKSSNE

-136 LIELGLMSTEGKI
+136 LIELGLMSVEGKI

-174 KSKKLIDN
+174 KAKKLITN

-192 KSYLTFALYYYLKH
+192 KSYLTFALYYYLKN
-206 YRKDLSFSIVGL
+206 YRKDLTFSIVGL

-224 IEFCNKLAQ
+224 IEFCNKLAK

-247 KDYDRAKEVDLVFSL
+247 KDYDKSKEVDLVFSL

-275 ALSLNAKAILAVP
+275 ALSLDAKAILAVP

-302 NSEFYNTLKIMVDN
+302 NSEFHNTLKIM
-316 GVVLDKFAT
+316 A
-325 LATDSFRSSEFYNTL
+325 
-340 KIMVDNGVVLDKFAT
+340 DNGVVLDKFAT

-360 FRSLA
+360 FRSLS

-384 PKNILIKAIKSKPSN
+384 PKNILIKAIKSKSSN
-399 LKEKLKEYNKL
+399 LKEKLVEYNKL
-410 KEFLGIQP
+410 KEFLGINP
-418 LLEELTKK
+418 LLEDLIKK
-426 YFLIDTNTEIPYN
+426 YFFIDTNIEIPYN

>member
-1 MEKENILSEL
+1 MEKENILFEL
-11 RKNIQED
+11 IKNIQED
-18 KFIKIVF
+18 KLIKIVF
-25 SDRQNGEFNK
+25 SDRKSGDFNK
-35 IIIKSLSLKNGKNIQ
+35 VIIKPIILKSAKNIQ

-60 HKNIE
+60 HKNIDLNNLQE
-65 LDHFQEIEDILKGYM
+65 LEDNLKEYID
-80 ENFKQILL
+80 NFKQILL
-88 QIENLD
+88 QIEGSD
-94 ISFIKKKESFTK
+94 ISFIRKKENFSRK
-106 KINKNNLIKNYIE
+106 EKDSNLIKTSNE

-136 LIELGLMSTEGKI
+136 LIELGLMSVEGKI
-149 LKSSY
+149 LKSSF
-154 NKFRQINKY
+154 NKFKQINKY

-174 KSKKLIDN
+174 KAKKLITN

-192 KSYLTFALYYYLKH
+192 KSYLTFALYYYLKN
-206 YRKDLSFSIVGL
+206 YRKDLTFSIVGL

-224 IEFCNKLAQ
+224 IEFCNKLAK

-247 KDYDRAKEVDLVFSL
+247 KDYDKSKEVDLVFSL

-275 ALSLNAKAILAVP
+275 ALSLDAKAILAVP

-302 NSEFYNTLKIMVDN
+302 NSEFYNTLKIM
-316 GVVLDKFAT
+316 A
-325 LATDSFRSSEFYNTL
+325 
-340 KIMVDNGVVLDKFAT
+340 DNGVVLDKFAT

-360 FRSLA
+360 FRSLS

-384 PKNILIKAIKSKPSN
+384 PKNILIKAIKSKSSN
-399 LKEKLKEYNKL
+399 LKEKLVEYNKL
-410 KEFLGIQP
+410 KEFLGIKP
-418 LLEELTKK
+418 LLEDLIKK
-426 YFLIDTNTEIPYN
+426 YFSIDTNTEIPYN

>member
-1 MEKENILSEL
+1 MEKENVLFEL
-11 RKNIQED
+11 KKNIQED
-18 KFIKIVF
+18 KLIKIVF
-25 SDRQNGEFNK
+25 SDRQSGDFNK
-35 IIIKSLSLKNGKNIQ
+35 VIIKPIILKSTKNIQ

-60 HKNIE
+60 HKNIDLNNLQE
-65 LDHFQEIEDILKGYM
+65 LENNLKEYID
-80 ENFKQILL
+80 NFKQILL
-88 QIENLD
+88 QIEGSD
-94 ISFIKKKESFTK
+94 ISFIRKKENFSRK
-106 KINKNNLIKNYIE
+106 EKESNLIKTSNE

-136 LIELGLMSTEGKI
+136 LIELGLMSVEGKI
-149 LKSSY
+149 LKSSF
-154 NKFRQINKY
+154 NKFKQINKY

-174 KSKKLIDN
+174 KAKKLITN

-192 KSYLTFALYYYLKH
+192 KSYLTFALYYYLKN
-206 YRKDLSFSIVGL
+206 YRKDLTFSIVGL

-224 IEFCNKLAQ
+224 IEFCNKLAK

-247 KDYDRAKEVDLVFSL
+247 KDYDKSKEVDLVFSL

-275 ALSLNAKAILAVP
+275 ALSLDAKAILAVP

-302 NSEFYNTLKIMVDN
+302 NSEFYNTLKIMADN

-325 LATDSFRSSEFYNTL
+325 LATDSS
-340 KIMVDNGVVLDKFAT
+340 
-355 LATDS
+355 
-360 FRSLA
+360 RSLS

-384 PKNILIKAIKSKPSN
+384 PKNILIKAIKSKSSN
-399 LKEKLKEYNKL
+399 LKEKLTEYNKL
-410 KEFLGIQP
+410 KEFLGIKP
-418 LLEELTKK
+418 LLEDLIKK
-426 YFLIDTNTEIPYN
+426 YFSIDTNTEIPYN

>member
-1 MEKENILSEL
+1 MKKEDILSEL
-11 RKNIQED
+11 IENIKD
-18 KFIKIVF
+18 NKLIKIVF
-25 SDRQNGEFNK
+25 SDRQDGDFNK
-35 IIIKSLSLKNGKNIQ
+35 IIMKSLSLKSAKNIQ

-65 LDHFQEIEDILKGYM
+65 LNNFQEIENILKEYI

-88 QIENLD
+88 QIESLD
-94 ISFIKKKESFTK
+94 ISFMKKKENFIK
-106 KINKNNLIKNYIE
+106 KENKNNLIKNSNE
-119 HNKKKQ
+119 HNKKKK
-125 YILNEGDKIDF
+125 YILNEGEKIDF
-136 LIELGLMSTEGKI
+136 LIELDLMSVEGKI

-154 NKFRQINKY
+154 NKFKQINKY
-163 LEFIDDVIEEL
+163 LEFIDDVIVEL
-174 KSKKLIDN
+174 KTKKLIDN
-182 HINVLDFGCG
+182 HINILDFGCG

-224 IEFCNKLAQ
+224 IEFCNKVAQ
-233 KLNYENLEFLNGNI
+233 KLDYKNLEFLNGNI
-247 KDYDRAKEVDLVFSL
+247 KDYDRTKKVDLVFSL

-302 NSEFYNTLKIMVDN
+302 NSGFYNTLKIMADN
-316 GVVLDKFAT
+316 EIVLDKFA
-325 LATDSFRSSEFYNTL
+325 S
-340 KIMVDNGVVLDKFAT
+340 

-360 FRSLA
+360 FRSLT
-365 LELCGYKTK
+365 LELCGYKTR

-384 PKNILIKAIKSKPSN
+384 PKNILIKAIKSKSSN
-399 LKEKLKEYNKL
+399 LKEKLKEYNRL
-410 KEFLGIQP
+410 KKFLGIQP
-418 LLEELTKK
+418 LLEELTRK

>member
-1 MEKENILSEL
+1 MEKENILFEL
-11 RKNIQED
+11 IKNIQDD
-18 KFIKIVF
+18 KLIKIVF
-25 SDRQNGEFNK
+25 SDRKSGDFNK
-35 IIIKSLSLKNGKNIQ
+35 VIIKPIILKSAKNIQ

-60 HKNIE
+60 HKNIDLNNLQE
-65 LDHFQEIEDILKGYM
+65 LEDNLKEYID
-80 ENFKQILL
+80 NFKQILL
-88 QIENLD
+88 QIEGSD
-94 ISFIKKKESFTK
+94 ISFIRKKENFSRK
-106 KINKNNLIKNYIE
+106 EKESNLIKTSNE

-136 LIELGLMSTEGKI
+136 LIELGLMSVEGKI
-149 LKSSY
+149 LKSSF
-154 NKFRQINKY
+154 NKFKQINKY

-174 KSKKLIDN
+174 KAKKLITN

-192 KSYLTFALYYYLKH
+192 KSYLTFALYYYLKN
-206 YRKDLSFSIVGL
+206 YRKDLTFSIVGL

-224 IEFCNKLAQ
+224 IEFCNKLAK

-247 KDYDRAKEVDLVFSL
+247 KDYDKSKEVDLVFSL

-275 ALSLNAKAILAVP
+275 ALSLDAKAILAVP

-302 NSEFYNTLKIMVDN
+302 NSEFYNTLKIM
-316 GVVLDKFAT
+316 A
-325 LATDSFRSSEFYNTL
+325 
-340 KIMVDNGVVLDKFAT
+340 DNGVVLDKFAT

-360 FRSLA
+360 FRSLS

-384 PKNILIKAIKSKPSN
+384 PKNILIKAIKSKSSN
-399 LKEKLKEYNKL
+399 LKEKLTEYNKL
-410 KEFLGIQP
+410 KEFLGIKP
-418 LLEELTKK
+418 LLEDLIKK
-426 YFLIDTNTEIPYN
+426 YFSIDTNTEIPYN